1 MKILLIDDEV
11 DILESLADFLKFG
24 GHDCKPFMNPHEAID
39 AYKKEKFDVVI
50 TDYKMPSMNGIEVSQ
65 TIRQHNQNAHI
76 IIMSGWDPLEIYN
89 KIETNNYTFLEK
101 PFSIVE
107 LMDALS
113 KIEKDI
119 FGKT

>member
-1 MKILLIDDEV
+1 
-11 DILESLADFLKFG
+11 
-24 GHDCKPFMNPHEAID
+24 
-39 AYKKEKFDVVI
+39 
-50 TDYKMPSMNGIEVSQ
+50 MPSMNGIEVAQ

-76 IIMSGWDPLEIYN
+76 IIMSGWDPLEIYK

-119 FGKT
+119 FGGT